1 MDKVVNQVERE
12 TKQAQREMDKDIRE
26 FRKEVDSKI
35 NKALTNPLSAI
46 AK

>member
-1 MDKVVNQVERE
+1 MENNEKD

-26 FRKEVDSKI
+26 FRKEVDDKI
-35 NKALTNPLSAI
+35 NKALNNPLSAI